1 MSPCG
6 RFSRFRRTQSFVFLV
21 TCPTCPINVSD
32 LTSRGDQCAHPK
44 SSQAKLSQDQ
54 QSLCNSPHQISNKL
68 NTGQWSML
76 PTAYLPQPNSS
87 TPSTPSTLY
96 CILVIEVY
104 WAWRFVFSGAS
115 WAQLLGLL
123 GKPHENKDSQPTTD
137 NTTPDM
143 ISQTLAGSDMTRIC
157 RICRIHSAEFG

>member
-6 RFSRFRRTQSFVFLV
+6 RFTRFRRTQSFVFLV

-32 LTSRGDQCAHPK
+32 LTSRGDQCTHPK

-54 QSLCNSPHQISNKL
+54 QSVCNSPHQISNKL

-87 TPSTPSTLY
+87 TPSTLY
-96 CILVIEVY
+96 CIWLLKFIELGGLY
-104 WAWRFVFSGAS
+104 FQEHHEPSYLYYLAS
-115 WAQLLGLL
+115 HM
-123 GKPHENKDSQPTTD
+123 KIKTVSPRPITPHL
-137 NTTPDM
+137 
-143 ISQTLAGSDMTRIC
+143 I
-157 RICRIHSAEFG
+157 